1 MAVRTELETALHRLA
16 NHVECRLGDILNE
29 LLAESRIEAVH
40 DICWNGTRF
49 VESCRNVR
57 DCKEKEGG
65 DA

>member
-1 MAVRTELETALHRLA
+1 MAVRTEVESALHRLA
-16 NHVECRLGDILNE
+16 NHVECKLADILCE

-40 DICWNGTRF
+40 DIAWNGTRF

-57 DCKEKEGG
+57 DHKETEGG